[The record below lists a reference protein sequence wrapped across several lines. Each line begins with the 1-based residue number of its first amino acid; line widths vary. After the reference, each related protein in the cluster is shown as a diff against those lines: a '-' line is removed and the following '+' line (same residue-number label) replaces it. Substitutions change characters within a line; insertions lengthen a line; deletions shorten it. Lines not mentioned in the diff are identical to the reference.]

1 MSGMF
6 RIGSKILFDGY
17 LMIGLFLNKTALIIK
32 YFLFDGYLTVSTSYQ
47 QFEVSA
53 YLTGN
58 PKQRQKQS
66 KTIEQQAHFYLMA
79 I

>member
-1 MSGMF
+1 M
-6 RIGSKILFDGY
+6 ILTNWFS
-17 LMIGLFLNKTALIIK
+17 TLIS
-32 YFLFDGYLTVSTSYQ
+32 FDGYLTESTSYQ

-58 PKQRQKQS
+58 PKQTQKRS
-66 KTIEQQAHFYLMA
+66 KTIEQQAYSYLMV